1 VFTVLMETILLA
13 SAGIFS
19 FGSITLVILLLISDR
34 GWVNGLAYALGYFL
48 SYTTIGVM
56 AVTIGLRSGGDGG
69 GVALARP
76 VVLLVLGVL
85 LLWMGWRNA
94 RKPQEDDTGASRFFA
109 LVNSITPLRAFAFG
123 AVVTVINFKNLAI
136 FLTAL
141 SVVILSRLTLTEKI
155 AVTLATT
162 LIFSLSVLFP
172 VLIFVSVPRQAS
184 AILNRFRESLDR
196 NSRAI
201 GIWAPLLFGLL
212 FLGLSVVYLI
222 SARG

>member
-1 VFTVLMETILLA
+1 MFTVLMETILLA